1 MDTTLLIMIFSSSIS
16 TFCGVMALF
25 GMSDLR
31 RNSYER
37 GYRDCYK
44 EMNRL
49 IWKSSEKNN
58 VDTDETR

>member
-1 MDTTLLIMIFSSSIS
+1 MDGTVIIMIISSCIS

-44 EMNRL
+44 EMNR
-49 IWKSSEKNN
+49 IMWKSSEKNS
-58 VDTDETR
+58 VDTNSGR